1 ARELDRSGREP
12 RQLAHQLRRPGGP
25 VDPDLRGRPGHGAG
39 AGRRVPRRQD
49 DADRAPL
56 RLPGQHHAEPHR
68 LAEDGRRS
76 DRAAVGAVRGRRQE
90 LDAPLRG
97 HLLPEEG
104 LIMVEHAAASLTPD
118 ERALLALEDSVID
131 AIRRRDVSALA
142 ALVTEGFVLVGS
154 DGTETRR
161 EEFLRAAVEVPGGI
175 LELSALHLR
184 ARAVGGVGVLTG
196 LQRARVRLPTGI
208 EVDDV
213 AFFTDVCV
221 RTGTGWKMAL
231 AHSGPAVLPGAP
243 RSTRGS
249 SSLLA

>member
-1 ARELDRSGREP
+1 
-12 RQLAHQLRRPGGP
+12 
-25 VDPDLRGRPGHGAG
+25 V
-39 AGRRVPRRQD
+39 
-49 DADRAPL
+49 
-56 RLPGQHHAEPHR
+56 
-68 LAEDGRRS
+68 
-76 DRAAVGAVRGRRQE
+76 
-90 LDAPLRG
+90 
-97 HLLPEEG
+97 
-104 LIMVEHAAASLTPD
+104 VERAAASLTPD

-161 EEFLRAAVEVPGGI
+161 EEFLRSAVEIPGEI

-196 LQRARVRLPTGI
+196 LQRARVRLPSGI
-208 EVDDV
+208 ELDDV

-231 AHSGPAVLPGAP
+231 AHSGPAVLPG
-243 RSTRGS
+243 
-249 SSLLA
+249 

>member
-1 ARELDRSGREP
+1 
-12 RQLAHQLRRPGGP
+12 
-25 VDPDLRGRPGHGAG
+25 
-39 AGRRVPRRQD
+39 
-49 DADRAPL
+49 
-56 RLPGQHHAEPHR
+56 
-68 LAEDGRRS
+68 
-76 DRAAVGAVRGRRQE
+76 
-90 LDAPLRG
+90 
-97 HLLPEEG
+97 
-104 LIMVEHAAASLTPD
+104 MVERAAASLTPD

-161 EEFLRAAVEVPGGI
+161 EEFLRSAVEIPGEI

-231 AHSGPAVLPGAP
+231 AHSGPAVLPG
-243 RSTRGS
+243 
-249 SSLLA
+249 

>member
-1 ARELDRSGREP
+1 
-12 RQLAHQLRRPGGP
+12 
-25 VDPDLRGRPGHGAG
+25 
-39 AGRRVPRRQD
+39 
-49 DADRAPL
+49 
-56 RLPGQHHAEPHR
+56 
-68 LAEDGRRS
+68 
-76 DRAAVGAVRGRRQE
+76 
-90 LDAPLRG
+90 
-97 HLLPEEG
+97 
-104 LIMVEHAAASLTPD
+104 MEHPPASLTPD

-161 EEFLRAAVEVPGGI
+161 EEFLRAAVGIPGEI

-231 AHSGPAVLPGAP
+231 AHSGPAVLPG
-243 RSTRGS
+243 
-249 SSLLA
+249 